1 MKEIKDLFDKE
12 LAEKDKVNTE
22 NLKQLKRENAHKIL
36 KEKEYEQK
44 LIQKERE
51 TNEVLMRQ
59 QEICDEYEKELT

>member
-1 MKEIKDLFDKE
+1 LFDKE

-44 LIQKERE
+44 LIEKERE

-59 QEICDEYEKELT
+59 QEICDEYETELT

>member
-1 MKEIKDLFDKE
+1 LFDKE

-44 LIQKERE
+44 LIEKERE

>member
-1 MKEIKDLFDKE
+1 MFDKE

>member
-1 MKEIKDLFDKE
+1 MFDKE

-44 LIQKERE
+44 LIEKERE